1 MCDFFAG
8 VHLYGGIV
16 TALLA
21 RERTGVGRTV
31 EVAMM
36 DAVYASLSSNL
47 GLCYGLGWRDA
58 PRTGN
63 RHGGL
68 AEAPYNVYP
77 TRDGHIAIICV
88 GEAHFRNLL
97 KAMKR
102 EDLLTD
108 PRFQSLKTR
117 VENIDAVDELVS
129 GFTCQFDKQEL
140 FQLLMEH
147 RVPCA
152 PVRTLIEV
160 VNDPHLHERGM
171 LQWIDHP
178 ELGRIVVQGSPMLY
192 GGVSPVEHQP
202 SARLG
207 AHNAEVLGGMLGL
220 SQEEIGVLEREGVI

>member
-1 MCDFFAG
+1 MLRAR
-8 VHLYGGIV
+8 V

-21 RERTGVGRTV
+21 RERTGLGRTV
-31 EVAMM
+31 EVAMI
-36 DAVYASLSSNL
+36 DSVYASLSSNL
-47 GLCYGLGWRDA
+47 GLCYGRGWQDA

-77 TRDGHIAIICV
+77 SRDGHIAIICV
-88 GEAHFRNLL
+88 GEVHFKNLL
-97 KAMKR
+97 KAMRR
-102 EDLLTD
+102 EDLLAD

-129 GFTCQFDKQEL
+129 GFTRQFDKQEL
-140 FQLLMEH
+140 FRLLMEH

-152 PVRTLIEV
+152 PVRTMMEV

-171 LQWIDHP
+171 LQWVDHP
-178 ELGRIVVQGSPMLY
+178 DLGRIVVQGSPMLY
-192 GGVSPVEHQP
+192 DGVARVEHKA

-207 AHNAEVLGGMLGL
+207 AHNAEVLGGMLEV
-220 SQEEIGVLEREGVI
+220 SADEIAVLEREGVI